1 MILLDTPIL
10 IWLLDQQAKLST
22 AQSQAIQGAPRLAVS
37 AISLWEIAKL
47 VENSRLEL
55 KMPVL
60 DWINAALSHPKLQ
73 VMALTPEII
82 VKSTQLP
89 DTFHKDPADQLIVAT
104 AMVVG
109 IPLLTKDL
117 KILGYSHVTTIG

>member
-1 MILLDTPIL
+1 
-10 IWLLDQQAKLST
+10 
-22 AQSQAIQGAPRLAVS
+22 
-37 AISLWEIAKL
+37 
-47 VENSRLEL
+47 
-55 KMPVL
+55 MPVL

-117 KILGYSHVTTIG
+117 KILGYLHVNTIG